1 MLNGDLSA
9 LYGKMLFL
17 CIFSCFHNILLNFSA
32 FYQLQYPF
40 FELQD
45 NFSKSP
51 QHFSIFLLLFFVQN
65 KTFCNLYK
73 SMLEYLIELML
84 IKTRKS
90 RKPI

>member
-1 MLNGDLSA
+1 MEICLH
-9 LYGKMLFL
+9 YMEKCYFYVFFL
-17 CIFSCFHNILLNFSA
+17 VSITFFLIFQHFTNYNTL
-32 FYQLQYPF
+32 F

-73 SMLEYLIELML
+73 SMLEYLIELLL